1 MSKKFAF
8 IDTNSKEIGAF
19 DPLVASMPAD
29 IAGYYFAIS
38 DEQATP
44 NRLLVPDISF
54 LKKTSETSFSGSGT
68 TTGTVAD
75 RTYEIIIPCSM
86 ILSGK
91 VAVFGKIGMKN
102 TAAANTND
110 KGRINLSLLKNGS
123 EITGT
128 KVNGAE
134 HAPNSTTEVN
144 YDLILV
150 TELPS
155 TSFNSGDKLGIKI
168 EAEITAVDATNPGLE
183 IKVYTDPATSG
194 NELVFYL
201 QLT

>member
-8 IDTNSKEIGAF
+8 IDTNSKEIGTF
-19 DPLVASMPAD
+19 DPIVASMPAD

-54 LKKTSETSFSGSGT
+54 LKKTSETSFSGSGS
-68 TTGTVAD
+68 TTGPVVE
-75 RTYEIIIPCSM
+75 RTYEIVIPCAM

-123 EITGT
+123 EIGGT

-134 HAPNSTTEVN
+134 HAPNSTSEVN

-183 IKVYTDPATSG
+183 IKVYTDPTTSG

>member
-8 IDTNSKEIGAF
+8 IDTELKEIGAF
-19 DPLVASMPAD
+19 DPIVASMPAD

-54 LKKTSETSFSGSGT
+54 LKKTSEKSFSGSGT
-68 TTGTVAD
+68 STGTVAE
-75 RTYEIIIPCSM
+75 RTYEIIIPCAM

-91 VAVFGKIGMKN
+91 VAAFGKIGMWD
-102 TAAANTND
+102 TAEATPNN

-123 EITGT
+123 EISGT
-128 KVNGAE
+128 RVNGAE
-134 HAPNSTTEVN
+134 HAPNSTTEVD

-150 TELPS
+150 TELPA
-155 TSFNSGDKLGIKI
+155 TSFDSGDKLGIKI
-168 EAEITAVDATNPGLE
+168 EAEITAMDATYPGLA

-194 NELVFYL
+194 DELVFYL

>member
-1 MSKKFAF
+1 
-8 IDTNSKEIGAF
+8 
-19 DPLVASMPAD
+19 
-29 IAGYYFAIS
+29 
-38 DEQATP
+38 
-44 NRLLVPDISF
+44 
-54 LKKTSETSFSGSGT
+54 
-68 TTGTVAD
+68 
-75 RTYEIIIPCSM
+75 M
-86 ILSGK
+86 ILSGT
-91 VAVFGKIGMKN
+91 VMAFGKIGMKN

>member
-8 IDTNSKEIGAF
+8 IDTSSKEIGAF
-19 DPLVASMPAD
+19 DPIVASMPAD

-38 DEQATP
+38 DE
-44 NRLLVPDISF
+44 NGKYLLVPDISF
-54 LKKTSETSFSGSGT
+54 LKKTSETSFSGSGSE
-68 TTGTVAD
+68 TGVVAS

-86 ILSGK
+86 ILSGT
-91 VAVFGKIGMKN
+91 VMAFGKIGMKN

-110 KGRINLSLLKNGS
+110 KGRINLGLLKNGTA
-123 EITGT
+123 IT

-144 YDLILV
+144 YDLILAA
-150 TELPS
+150 ELPS
-155 TSFNSGDKLGIKI
+155 TSFNSGDKLRITI

>member
-8 IDTNSKEIGAF
+8 IDTSSKEIGAF
-19 DPLVASMPAD
+19 DPIVASMPAD

-38 DEQATP
+38 DEKGKH
-44 NRLLVPDISF
+44 LLVPDISY
-54 LKKTSETSFSGSGT
+54 LKKTSETSFSGSGSE
-68 TTGTVAD
+68 TGVVAA

-86 ILSGK
+86 ILSGT
-91 VAVFGKIGMKN
+91 VMAFGKIGMKN

-110 KGRINLSLLKNGS
+110 KGRINLALLKNGTA
-123 EITGT
+123 IT

-134 HAPNSTTEVN
+134 HSPNSTTEVN
-144 YDLILV
+144 YDLILAA
-150 TELPS
+150 ELSS
-155 TSFNSGDKLGIKI
+155 TSFNSGDKLRITI

>member
-8 IDTNSKEIGAF
+8 IDTSSKEIGAF
-19 DPLVASMPAD
+19 DPIVASMPAD

-38 DEQATP
+38 DE
-44 NRLLVPDISF
+44 NRKHLLVPDISY
-54 LKKTSETSFSGSGT
+54 LKKTSETSFSGSGSE
-68 TTGTVAD
+68 TGVVAA
-75 RTYEIIIPCSM
+75 RTYDIIIPCSM
-86 ILSGK
+86 ILSGT
-91 VAVFGKIGMKN
+91 VMAFGKIGMKN

-110 KGRINLSLLKNGS
+110 KGRINLALLKNGTA
-123 EITGT
+123 IT

-144 YDLILV
+144 YDLILAA
-150 TELPS
+150 ELPS
-155 TSFNSGDKLGIKI
+155 TSFNSGDKLRITI